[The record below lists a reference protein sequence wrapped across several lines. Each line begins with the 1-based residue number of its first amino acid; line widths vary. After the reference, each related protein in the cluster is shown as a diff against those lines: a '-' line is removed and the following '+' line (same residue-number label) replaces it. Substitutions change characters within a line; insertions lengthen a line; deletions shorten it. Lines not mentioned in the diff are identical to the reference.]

1 MAPSRILVTGA
12 LLSALAVPTTAGA
25 AQPAAKSHRPAA
37 RAAQQAKPPSPISA
51 ATAVGVR
58 YWGGA
63 PCKGQFKVLAK
74 RPLPANV
81 DAGSDAWATFDSP
94 LGANNL
100 AAPAS
105 TYTNCAI
112 GLSRSLWR
120 TSASMRKDWDMFC
133 TTMIHEL
140 GHLLGKAHDSTL
152 GNVMV
157 PVFADHSSV
166 PQICRATRPS
176 RSIRSRSRR

>member
-37 RAAQQAKPPSPISA
+37 RAVQHAKAPSPVSL
-51 ATAVGVR
+51 ATAVALR
-58 YWGGA
+58 YWGVA
-63 PCKGQFKVLAK
+63 PCKGQIEVLAK
-74 RPLPANV
+74 RPLPAGV
-81 DAGSDAWATFDSP
+81 DATSDAWVTFDSP
-94 LGANNL
+94 RGANNL

-105 TYTNCAI
+105 SYSNCTVGFA
-112 GLSRSLWR
+112 RWRWR
-120 TSASMRKDWDMFC
+120 TSVSMRKDWDMFC